1 MQRQMTVSSDSF
13 IRNDRMALQPTASSG
28 TTSIPESSNR
38 DDFIRASRLSRPGV
52 VFIKGIRK
60 GQQEVFSPWNLF
72 FRYFS
77 RPDPSMSFG
86 SGVIVNEDGYI
97 VTNRHVVKEADRIEV
112 KVRDRKKTYK
122 ATLIGK
128 DASSDLALLKI
139 EAQGLPALEYGN
151 SEKLETGEWVLAV
164 GNPFNLTSTV
174 TAGIVSAKGRN
185 INVVENRFPIE
196 SFIQTD
202 AAINPGNS
210 GGALVNLEGKL
221 VGINSAIVSKTGSY
235 TGYGFAIP
243 VNIVKK
249 IVEDLIRYG
258 RVQRAFIEAAVE
270 DLSAE
275 QAERLEDPN
284 TNGVVI
290 TGIYSGGAAAKAGLK
305 KNDILLEFNGKTI
318 TGRGRFDELLA
329 YHRPGDKIRLTVLRD
344 DEVLTIQV
352 VLTNSQ
358 GETGLLKIESE
369 KSDYLG
375 AEFIELTRVE
385 KERFGIGYGV
395 KVNNIRGGL
404 MERLGIPDGFI
415 ILAFNGRSYQSAS
428 KLVDDMENTRGRFV
442 VKGVSPGGSM
452 RTYAVYVY

>member
-1 MQRQMTVSSDSF
+1 MQKGSLKILGIILLSFSAGFAGAFSFWKMFGKEQSASMQRQMTVSSDSF

-210 GGALVNLEGKL
+210 GGALVNLEGNL
-221 VGINSAIVSKTGSY
+221 
-235 TGYGFAIP
+235 F
-243 VNIVKK
+243 
-249 IVEDLIRYG
+249 
-258 RVQRAFIEAAVE
+258 
-270 DLSAE
+270 
-275 QAERLEDPN
+275 
-284 TNGVVI
+284 
-290 TGIYSGGAAAKAGLK
+290 
-305 KNDILLEFNGKTI
+305 
-318 TGRGRFDELLA
+318 
-329 YHRPGDKIRLTVLRD
+329 
-344 DEVLTIQV
+344 
-352 VLTNSQ
+352 
-358 GETGLLKIESE
+358 
-369 KSDYLG
+369 
-375 AEFIELTRVE
+375 
-385 KERFGIGYGV
+385 
-395 KVNNIRGGL
+395 
-404 MERLGIPDGFI
+404 
-415 ILAFNGRSYQSAS
+415 
-428 KLVDDMENTRGRFV
+428 
-442 VKGVSPGGSM
+442 
-452 RTYAVYVY
+452 